1 MMNTSTLLGEVKT
14 VIQEVEP
21 TADVILFGSR
31 ARDQASAD
39 SDWDFLVLITGQ
51 ADDARID
58 KIRHR
63 LYEIEWASGEV
74 LSSIVWSRE
83 EWDSEPYRFMP
94 LHQEVERDGVRL

>member
-1 MMNTSTLLGEVKT
+1 MTTTTLLSEVKA
-14 VIQEVEP
+14 VVQAVEP

-31 ARDQASAD
+31 ARDQACAD
-39 SDWDFLVLITGQ
+39 SDWDFLILVSGE

-58 KIRHR
+58 KIRHQ
-63 LYEIEWASGEV
+63 LYEIEWTSGEV

-83 EWDSEPYRFMP
+83 EWDSDPYRLMP